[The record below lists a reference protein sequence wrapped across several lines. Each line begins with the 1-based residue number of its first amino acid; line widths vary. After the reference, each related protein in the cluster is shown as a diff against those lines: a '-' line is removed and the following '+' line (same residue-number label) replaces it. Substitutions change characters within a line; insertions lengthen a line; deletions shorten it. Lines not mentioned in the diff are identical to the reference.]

1 MKSLIAL
8 ILAVSLV
15 AGSTIGCA
23 GNKPPVVSPQVAA
36 ALTNGLTA
44 LSNILRARNVNPLI
58 LSAISD
64 AQVALAA
71 DVNGASWG
79 QIVRGLLDQLY
90 SQLPASLLNDPM
102 VWAAFAAIEI
112 ALATVGA

>member
-1 MKSLIAL
+1 MKSVIAL
-8 ILAVSLV
+8 VLAVSLV

-23 GNKPPVVSPQVAA
+23 GNKPPILKPEVAA
-36 ALTNGLTA
+36 ALTNGLGA
-44 LSNILRARNVNPLI
+44 LVSILSRQNVNPLI

-64 AQVALAA
+64 AQTGIAA
-71 DVNGASWG
+71 DVSGATWG
-79 QIVRGLLDQLY
+79 QIVRGLLTQLY
-90 SQLPASLLNDPM
+90 SQLPADVLANPM